1 MLVGGPGAVQRLD
14 WKNFNQAKPVKKALK
29 RVKSEE
35 GCPGC
40 KHLGGSNAPW
50 FSVQDPRKHK
60 CTALGNS
67 CPTATERCWDQFRD
81 KAKSCLLLWSLY
93 FLIHFDYSHVLKLS
107 QVLPV
112 LQPEFEVDLQGT
124 ESVPQ
129 GWGLQAVK
137 MASTSRPAN
146 GSAKCVDQ
154 QYIALW
160 L

>member
-1 MLVGGPGAVQRLD
+1 MH
-14 WKNFNQAKPVKKALK
+14 
-29 RVKSEE
+29 S
-35 GCPGC
+35 
-40 KHLGGSNAPW
+40 
-50 FSVQDPRKHK
+50 PRKQQLK
-60 CTALGNS
+60 DAEINS
-67 CPTATERCWDQFRD
+67 KT
-81 KAKSCLLLWSLY
+81 LWSLY

-112 LQPEFEVDLQGT
+112 LQPEFEVDLPGT

-154 QYIALW
+154 QYITLW